1 MRSTHTR
8 RRRNEMKL
16 ALIAIL
22 AAALGWLLCYGAM
35 RTAERIANTRIVEV
49 AP

>member
-1 MRSTHTR
+1 
-8 RRRNEMKL
+8 MKL

-22 AAALGWLLCYGAM
+22 AAGLACLLLYGAM
-35 RTAERIANTRIVEV
+35 RTAERIANSRVELV